1 MDGFFSWLLAKLA
14 RFMPVSTYTERV
26 EFAAHVGWSIALPAI
41 GDAFAGDVGLQF
53 GFVLFLGNTLF
64 SEFWADGHLARIF
77 FRRESRGKFVD
88 FVTDFLTKV
97 VPGALYVL
105 VKLRS

>member
-1 MDGFFSWLLAKLA
+1 MDGIFSWLLEKLK

-41 GDAFAGDVGLQF
+41 GDAGAGDVGLQF
-53 GFVLFLGNTLF
+53 GFLMFLCNTIV
-64 SEFWADGHLARIF
+64 SEFWADGHLASVF
-77 FRRESRGKFVD
+77 FRRESRGSFVD
-88 FVTDFLTKV
+88 FVTDVLTKI

-105 VKLRS
+105 IKLRS